1 MILYLS
7 GPCKGDVAANIARAW
22 VKAQSL
28 WPRFTVICPHTNS
41 AGMDGADFI
50 AGDLE
55 IIDRLLPSDGIYM
68 MRGWEGSDGAQL
80 EHHRAKMQG
89 LQIFY
94 EGVNEP

>member
-7 GPCKGDVAANIARAW
+7 GPYRGDVAANVARAW
-22 VKAQSL
+22 MKAQSL
-28 WPRFTVICPHTNS
+28 WPRFTVICPHCNS
-41 AGMDGADFI
+41 AFMDGADFI

-68 MRGWEGSDGAQL
+68 MRGWEQSEGARL
-80 EHHRAKMQG
+80 EHRQAIDRG
-89 LQIFY
+89 LRIFI